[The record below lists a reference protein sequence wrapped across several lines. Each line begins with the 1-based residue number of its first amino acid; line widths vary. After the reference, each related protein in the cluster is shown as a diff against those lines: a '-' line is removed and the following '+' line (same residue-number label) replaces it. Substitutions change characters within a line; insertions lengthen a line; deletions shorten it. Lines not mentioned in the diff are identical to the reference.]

1 MNSIIET
8 AAETAK
14 KVRKALK
21 ANFPGVKFSV
31 RSSTYSM
38 GSSIS
43 VSWTDGP
50 LSEQVDV
57 VLNQFE
63 SASFNSMEDYKTTKG
78 YMYEGQ
84 LYNGADYVTGSRSLS
99 SEYRQQIEKR
109 AAEMDSNYNDL
120 DWMDQLSLF
129 NDAEKDLMGLIES
142 FEEEEEIQDVEPV
155 QEIKQAE
162 VIDFAS
168 KLAEKQAKTINVYTP
183 EQKFKLK
190 LLEGLFGK
198 EALDEMLLAAFA
210 VNQDID
216 KLFTTI
222 AINMEA
228 TMKS

>member
-50 LSEQVDV
+50 LSEQVDA

-63 SASFNSMEDYKTTKG
+63 SASFNSMEDYKSTKG

-99 SEYRQQIEKR
+99 VEYRQQIEKR

-129 NDAEKDLMGLIES
+129 NDAEKDLMGLTEQ
-142 FEEEEEIQDVEPV
+142 FEEEEEIQAVEPV
-155 QEIKQAE
+155 QETKQAE
-162 VIDFAS
+162 VIDFSS
-168 KLAEKQAKTINVYTP
+168 KLAEKQAKKTNDYTP

-190 LLEGLFGK
+190 LLEGLFLK
-198 EALDEMLLAAFA
+198 EALDEMLFAA
-210 VNQDID
+210 NHDID
-216 KLFTTI
+216 KVFTAV
-222 AINMEA
+222 AINYEA
-228 TMKS
+228 VMKS